1 MKRFLVFLASI
12 ISLHLCIACATSTS
26 APNPLTDSTI
36 TASVKTKFAA
46 DEKVH
51 ASGLHVETYN
61 GVVRLMGYVPSQHIK
76 ERALSMVRTTNGVR
90 GVDAEL
96 LRIDP
101 SRAR

>member
-1 MKRFLVFLASI
+1 MKRLLVFLVSI

-36 TASVKTKFAA
+36 TAAVKTKFAT

-61 GVVRLMGYVPSQHIK
+61 GRVRLMGYVPSYQIRD
-76 ERALSMVRTTNGVR
+76 RALSMVKNTNGVR
-90 GVDAEL
+90 SVDAEL
-96 LRIDP
+96 LKVDP